1 MSENQTWTQVD
12 IFTTT
17 AGIDPLTVQL
27 MDLGIRGFSIEDA
40 EDFQEFLEN
49 KDGKWDYIDD
59 DLMGLSQCESKV
71 TIYLPQDNQ
80 GAETLAAVQ
89 TLLRQM
95 KQNDSEGI
103 YGRLEAE
110 LSGIRE
116 EDWANNW
123 KQYFKPFCVGEK
135 LMIRPSWESCEPKD
149 GRTIL
154 EIAPGL

>member
-71 TIYLPQDNQ
+71 TIYLPQDSQ

-89 TLLRQM
+89 ALLRQM
-95 KQNDSEGI
+95 KQND
-103 YGRLEAE
+103 
-110 LSGIRE
+110 
-116 EDWANNW
+116 
-123 KQYFKPFCVGEK
+123 
-135 LMIRPSWESCEPKD
+135 
-149 GRTIL
+149 
-154 EIAPGL
+154 